1 MNQSRRTA
9 NANRPSRSLPALTPR
24 HLTCILHGMVAWR
37 CPCNK
42 VRLTTRLRRVHEID
56 ERAQAIF
63 NPSPSGPT
71 TGDAKTA
78 DVLSFPLRVRRLLR
92 PLVFG
97 RFAHDVFTIQTAWN
111 VRRTLE
117 YHCLLYGERTPEALI
132 VRVIIDDTM
141 AEKDRE
147 LFQNQIAS
155 EGYVLLGQA
164 DDHSEDYLPQE
175 DRPEDY
181 VYLITTNIDGIDQ
194 TTCQST
200 NGDQIITHPVGII
213 EESEDF
219 L

>member
-24 HLTCILHGMVAWR
+24 HLTCILHGTVAWR

-42 VRLTTRLRRVHEID
+42 VRLTTRLRRIHAID
-56 ERAQAIF
+56 EEAQAIF
-63 NPSPSGPT
+63 NPSPT
-71 TGDAKTA
+71 ATGHAGTA
-78 DVLSFPLRVRRLLR
+78 NLLSFPSRVRRPLL
-92 PLVFG
+92 PLVFDDL
-97 RFAHDVFTIQTAWN
+97 AHDVFTIQTAWN

-141 AEKDRE
+141 AMKDRD
-147 LFQNQIAS
+147 LFQNQIAT

-164 DDHSEDYLPQE
+164 HDYSEDYLPDE
-175 DRPEDY
+175 DRPDDY
-181 VYLITTNIDGIDQ
+181 VYLVTTNIDGLDH

-200 NGDQIITHPVGII
+200 NGDQIINHPVGII
-213 EESEDF
+213 DEPYHF
-219 L
+219 

>member
-1 MNQSRRTA
+1 M
-9 NANRPSRSLPALTPR
+9 
-24 HLTCILHGMVAWR
+24 
-37 CPCNK
+37 
-42 VRLTTRLRRVHEID
+42 RLRRIHAID
-56 ERAQAIF
+56 EEAQAIF
-63 NPSPSGPT
+63 NPSPPA

-78 DVLSFPLRVRRLLR
+78 DVLSFPLRKRRLLR
-92 PLVFG
+92 PLIFDD
-97 RFAHDVFTIQTAWN
+97 FAHDVFTIQTAWN

-141 AEKDRE
+141 AAKDRE
-147 LFQNQIAS
+147 LFQNQIAT

-164 DDHSEDYLPQE
+164 HDYSEDYLPDE

-181 VYLITTNIDGIDQ
+181 VYLITTNIDGLDQ

-200 NGDQIITHPVGII
+200 NGDQIINHPVAII
-213 EESEDF
+213 DENEGD